1 MHDTQTDIQIPD
13 ITPELERGP
22 QWLRDIRHAYQRSYN
37 AEPLPRR
44 GLHLWRYT
52 DPFRFTI
59 DRQSIAD
66 TAFGDNFDI
75 VEKHELKNLRDGH
88 LSGLVTDLGGREIDV
103 HLTDAL
109 TEAGVVVTSLS
120 NAATTHT
127 DLVEKYLYKLV
138 SRETGKFESMNGA
151 LWNDGIFIYVPD
163 GKNIEQPIH
172 LLREAG
178 LARSA
183 QFPRLLI
190 VVGKNARLTIIDEY
204 GGGSYDENEGLSY
217 SNGAVE
223 IFGLADSQ
231 TRYVMLQRQ
240 SSATTSY
247 LTHRASIA
255 QGATMLTIPLA
266 FGGAMTKQNFGV
278 QLDGPGAESRM
289 YGLLFGSGYQ
299 HFDNHT
305 LHDHRSGQTFSNINF
320 KVVLRDKAV
329 SAYTGLIKIEN
340 HAKGCQA
347 YQENR
352 NLLLSK
358 GTRAE
363 TIPEL
368 EILNEDV
375 SCSHGATIGP
385 IDPMQV
391 FYLESRGI
399 RHDEAVRMVVSGF
412 VSNTLQQVPDDLRE
426 RISAFVEQRLEG
438 I

>member
-1 MHDTQTDIQIPD
+1 
-13 ITPELERGP
+13 
-22 QWLRDIRHAYQRSYN
+22 
-37 AEPLPRR
+37 
-44 GLHLWRYT
+44 
-52 DPFRFTI
+52 
-59 DRQSIAD
+59 
-66 TAFGDNFDI
+66 
-75 VEKHELKNLRDGH
+75 
-88 LSGLVTDLGGREIDV
+88 
-103 HLTDAL
+103 
-109 TEAGVVVTSLS
+109 
-120 NAATTHT
+120 
-127 DLVEKYLYKLV
+127 
-138 SRETGKFESMNGA
+138 
-151 LWNDGIFIYVPD
+151 
-163 GKNIEQPIH
+163 
-172 LLREAG
+172 
-178 LARSA
+178 
-183 QFPRLLI
+183 
-190 VVGKNARLTIIDEY
+190 
-204 GGGSYDENEGLSY
+204 
-217 SNGAVE
+217 
-223 IFGLADSQ
+223 
-231 TRYVMLQRQ
+231 
-240 SSATTSY
+240 
-247 LTHRASIA
+247 
-255 QGATMLTIPLA
+255 
-266 FGGAMTKQNFGV
+266 
-278 QLDGPGAESRM
+278 M